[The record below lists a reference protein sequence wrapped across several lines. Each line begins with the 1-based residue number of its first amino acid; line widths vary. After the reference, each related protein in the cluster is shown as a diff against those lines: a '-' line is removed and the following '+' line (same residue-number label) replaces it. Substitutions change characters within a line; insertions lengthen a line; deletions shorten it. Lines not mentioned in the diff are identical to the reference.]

1 MHLNF
6 LFVKILPK
14 IAEVFFIITIAQLD
28 KISFK
33 QVQNKNKKDGILKYL
48 NLLRL
53 RLVSI
58 YSHCA
63 LMTLL

>member
-48 NLLRL
+48 
-53 RLVSI
+53 
-58 YSHCA
+58 
-63 LMTLL
+63 T